1 MATPDLDEKKIEA
14 GMTLLTELDKN
25 PALDIIIALWYFETD
40 LEHWEFLIYTPEF
53 YKKIIDLKDFYRIV
67 DDCLMAHSD
76 ISQYINLS
84 EVLLLSH
91 SKEHIIKVMRIIK
104 ENLAFPYL
112 SYPLRMHSTV
122 IDGIYIDSLVLC
134 RNNI

>member
-1 MATPDLDEKKIEA
+1 MATPDLDKKKIEA
-14 GMTLLTELDKN
+14 GMKLLTELDKN

-53 YKKIIDLKDFYRIV
+53 YKKITDLKDFYRIV
-67 DDCLMAHSD
+67 DDCLMTHSD
-76 ISQYINLS
+76 ISEYINLS

-91 SKEHIIKVMRIIK
+91 SKEHIITVMRIIK
-104 ENLAFPYL
+104 ENVAFAYF
-112 SYPLRMHSTV
+112 SYPLSINSTV
-122 IDGIYIDSLVLC
+122 IEGIYIDSLVLC